1 MANYLKENADRTK
14 QEKAW
19 KRGGL
24 RFMLALLVKE
34 FGIAK
39 VKNDLLIIEKD
50 DLIMNIMKEL

>member
-1 MANYLKENADRTK
+1 MANYVKDDADRKK

-34 FGIAK
+34 FGLAK

-50 DLIMNIMKEL
+50 DAVTRIMKEL

>member
-1 MANYLKENADRTK
+1 MANYMKDNADRKK

-34 FGIAK
+34 FGLAK
-39 VKNDLLIIEKD
+39 VKNDLQIIEKD
-50 DLIMNIMKEL
+50 ESITNLMKVI

>member
-1 MANYLKENADRTK
+1 MANYMKDNADRKK

-34 FGIAK
+34 FGLAK

-50 DLIMNIMKEL
+50 ESITNIMKEL